1 MVVVHSNIYSFV
13 SAGVVTVVKNVNPP
27 PPPPRKVL
35 PATPAVDPPVEKPTL
50 PPATDLQIPTTPS
63 IPLETHGNFLKKFLN
78 KWLSTKCINEHVFS
92 SSENSLHDHSFEEG
106 FYEDVDVP
114 EAPAVSTFR
123 PPSILS
129 SDSSSKRPV
138 SVHEEAFLQQL
149 SPKQQVKEDVFP
161 NKRDKDVMDVDY
173 ASVNSGSL
181 NPDAQAA
188 VLQDSVRTSP
198 ALSPS
203 G

>member
-1 MVVVHSNIYSFV
+1 M
-13 SAGVVTVVKNVNPP
+13 
-27 PPPPRKVL
+27 
-35 PATPAVDPPVEKPTL
+35 
-50 PPATDLQIPTTPS
+50 
-63 IPLETHGNFLKKFLN
+63 
-78 KWLSTKCINEHVFS
+78 STKCINEHVFS

-188 VLQDSVRTSP
+188 VLQDSVRSSP